1 VEVPKT
7 DAPFCSFFHAYLT
20 EGDEMNLSKSIGSA
34 VAGLLVNAVCWGELT
49 IPNGTK
55 ISTRLEQTISSAT
68 AEEGQQVQL
77 SVTENVKVGDMVV
90 IPQGSPVLGTIVMAQ
105 EKRRMGR
112 TGKLDFSIDKVRV
125 ADGEFVP
132 LRYTMQKREGGS
144 KGVSTGVMTA
154 GAAVLFWP
162 AAPFFLLRKGKD
174 VNINKGIVLEVF
186 TDQDHIL
193 KGTKGAS
200 TPVLSAVP
208 ASPPATVAAAGEPS
222 IVSITSDVPGAE
234 IEIDG
239 AFVGST
245 PSMNKLT
252 AGTHKITVKHGTSVW
267 SRDLNVQPGGNVNVN
282 ALLQDSGPARATS
295 VSYEQR
301 TTRSRTN

>member
-1 VEVPKT
+1 
-7 DAPFCSFFHAYLT
+7 
-20 EGDEMNLSKSIGSA
+20 
-34 VAGLLVNAVCWGELT
+34 
-49 IPNGTK
+49 
-55 ISTRLEQTISSAT
+55 
-68 AEEGQQVQL
+68 
-77 SVTENVKVGDMVV
+77 
-90 IPQGSPVLGTIVMAQ
+90 
-105 EKRRMGR
+105 MGR

-186 TDQDHIL
+186 TDQDHVL
-193 KGTKGAS
+193 KGAKSATAPVISTAPGA
-200 TPVLSAVP
+200 PAVP
-208 ASPPATVAAAGEPS
+208 PAGEPS
-222 IVSITSDVPGAE
+222 TVSITSDIPGAE

-245 PSMNKLT
+245 PSTSKLT
-252 AGTHKITVKHGTSVW
+252 AGMHKITVKHGASVW

-282 ALLQDSGPARATS
+282 ALLRK
-295 VSYEQR
+295 
-301 TTRSRTN
+301 

>member
-1 VEVPKT
+1 
-7 DAPFCSFFHAYLT
+7 
-20 EGDEMNLSKSIGSA
+20 MNISKGIQGA
-34 VAGLLVNAVCWGELT
+34 VAGLLASAICWGEVV

-55 ISTRLEQTISSAT
+55 ISTRLEQAISSAT

-77 SVTENVKVGDMVV
+77 SVTENVKVDDVVV
-90 IPQGSPVLGTIVMAQ
+90 IPQGAPVLGTIVMAQ

-132 LRYTMQKREGGS
+132 LRYTMQRREGGS

-186 TDQDHIL
+186 TDQDHTL
-193 KGTKGAS
+193 KGARAAT
-200 TPVLSAVP
+200 AVP
-208 ASPPATVAAAGEPS
+208 TSQHAAPVANGTGELAN
-222 IVSITSDVPGAE
+222 VNITSDVPGAE

-245 PSMNKLT
+245 PSVNKLT
-252 AGTHKITVKHGTSVW
+252 PGMHKITIKHGTSVW
-267 SRDLNVQPGGNVNVN
+267 SRDLNVQAGGSVNVN
-282 ALLQDSGPARATS
+282 ALLQNAGSTRATS
-295 VSYEQR
+295 VSYDR
-301 TTRSRTN
+301 PVSRTN